1 MQLRTVHAG
10 TAKWFIAG
18 LLAANLGACGFQLR
32 SAPPVS
38 SALEPLMLDCQPPVP
53 TSLCLAVRQQL
64 ELGGVELATEEA
76 GSNYQLSIRGFEQD
90 RRASAITVQAA
101 AAEYTLRHSVSLELI
116 STDGVPVIAN
126 TRLTTTESYR
136 YDETNVLAKQ
146 REEDNLQQQLSDRL
160 AQQIIFRLAPI
171 TRERLRE
178 IRDQHQKS
186 NSPAKSQNAT
196 P

>member
-10 TAKWFIAG
+10 TAKWVVAG
-18 LLAANLGACGFQLR
+18 LLATNLGACGFQLR

-38 SALEPLMLDCQPPVP
+38 AALEPLMLDCRPPVP
-53 TSLCLAVRQQL
+53 ASLCLAVRQQL
-64 ELGGVELATEEA
+64 ELGGVELASEEA
-76 GSNYQLSIRGFEQD
+76 DSNYQLKIHSFEQD
-90 RRASAITVQAA
+90 RRASAITIQAA
-101 AAEYTLRHSVSLELI
+101 AAEYTLRHSVNLELI

-126 TRLTTTESYR
+126 SRLSTTESYR

-160 AQQIIFRLAPI
+160 AQQIVFRLAPI
-171 TRERLRE
+171 TKERLRE
-178 IRDQHQKS
+178 IRDQHPKP
-186 NSPAKSQNAT
+186 NSPVKPQNAA